1 MSKRMLV
8 EDPRS
13 GEMEDTQM
21 QPALEINFAMW
32 GMIVCAAIGAIQY
45 FDFVF

>member
-1 MSKRMLV
+1 MLV

-13 GEMEDTQM
+13 DEMKDSQM
-21 QPALEINFAMW
+21 QPALEINVAIW
-32 GMIVCAAIGAIQY
+32 GMVVCAAIGAIQY